1 MCRIINCKRN
11 PAHKCCQEP
20 TTTTTTTTEAEDTTL
35 DPLLTSTTPVSLTDA
50 PEVVGDTIVSHVAS
64 VSTVETRLVAATSPR
79 RENASEEEINEDEQ
93 QLLGDFEQEQYMES
107 EDEMTTMSYTEL
119 EQATPRQDDAPALDM
134 MYETTLRPQ
143 VNESHH
149 KSQIESNQ

>member
-1 MCRIINCKRN
+1 M
-11 PAHKCCQEP
+11 
-20 TTTTTTTTEAEDTTL
+20 
-35 DPLLTSTTPVSLTDA
+35 
-50 PEVVGDTIVSHVAS
+50 AS

-79 RENASEEEINEDEQ
+79 REKVSEEEINEDEQ

-119 EQATPRQDDAPALDM
+119 ELATPRQDDAPALDM

-143 VNESHH
+143 VNERHH
-149 KSQIESNQ
+149 KSQNESNQRSSIRQLTMWWS